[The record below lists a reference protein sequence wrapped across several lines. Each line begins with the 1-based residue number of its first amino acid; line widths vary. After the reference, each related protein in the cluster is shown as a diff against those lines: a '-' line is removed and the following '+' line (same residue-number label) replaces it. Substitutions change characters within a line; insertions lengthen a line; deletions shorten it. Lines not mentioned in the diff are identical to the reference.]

1 MPPKKERQEVKKKN
15 DFLAYASLKIHSRRR
30 LLA

>member
-1 MPPKKERQEVKKKN
+1 MPPKKIKARSLKKN
-15 DFLAYASLKIHSRRR
+15 EFLAYASLKIHSRRR